1 MSNKIGVYICEGCD
15 IGPQLNA
22 GQLAKFVQSEYGG
35 SCPVVKTAPVLCSQE
50 GKTMIQADVDSE
62 TVDKVAV
69 CACSP
74 RVKWDVFRFGGQ
86 ALVERV
92 NLREQCLWT
101 YNRPK
106 DDKTAAG
113 EIPETLRLMA
123 QDYIRMGI
131 IKLQKYVSPE
141 AEIPEVT
148 KTILVLGG
156 GNTGLTAALGGAKLG
171 YDVVLVEK
179 EDKLGGFAAM
189 MYKQVPYFHPYTQA
203 VTPDIDQK
211 VNAVMAHEKIR
222 VITSASLE
230 KLEGAPGMYTAMIK
244 NGAGEESIPVGSV
257 VLATGWKPYDPTARV
272 VEAEAPAEEAKEQAK
287 EGEEIVVETPKI
299 QKGENVLE
307 PLGYGVFTNVIT
319 NVDMEL
325 MAKKG
330 ELLRPSDGRPAKSV
344 AFIQCVG
351 QRSQEEGCLPY
362 CSSVCCM
369 VSLKQ
374 AGYLREKNPEGK
386 AFIIYKDMIVPGVQ
400 ELYYKAAQD
409 DPGIFLTK
417 GEVAEVTEDS
427 DGGIIVT
434 AKDTLLGEDIEI
446 KVDMLVLA
454 TGMVPSTLA
463 DPVINLSYR
472 QGPAFPDL
480 QLFNGFSDSNYIC
493 FPYETRRTGIYA
505 AGCVH
510 QPMLM
515 GAAEDDAAGAV
526 LKAIQCLESINRG
539 MAVHPRSGDIS
550 FPKFNMVRC
559 TQCKR
564 CTEECPFGALDDDEK
579 GTPKPNPTR
588 CRRCGTCMG
597 ACPERVISFEEYN
610 VDMIASMIKE
620 NEVPDD
626 IDEGGPRVIVFVC
639 ENDAYPALDMAAFQ
653 GKKWSPYVRF
663 VPVRCLGSINTIWIA
678 DSMSKGI
685 DGVLLLGCKYGDD
698 YQCHFAKGSEL
709 CNKRMEN
716 IAETLGRL
724 RLEPERV
731 QQKQVAIDEYD
742 KIPQIIDDFMNHII
756 DNIGANPY
764 KGF

>member
-1 MSNKIGVYICEGCD
+1 MSSKIGVYICEGCD

-22 GQLAKFVQSEYGG
+22 GQLAEFVQSEYGG
-35 SCPVVKTAPVLCSQE
+35 SCPVIKTAPVLCSQE
-50 GKTMIQADVDSE
+50 GRSMIQEDVDAE
-62 TVDKVAV
+62 TIDGVAV

-74 RVKWDVFRFGGQ
+74 RVKWDVFQFGDK
-86 ALVERV
+86 AVVERV
-92 NLREQCLWT
+92 NLREQCAWT

-106 DDKTAAG
+106 EDSTAEG
-113 EIPETLRLMA
+113 EVPETLRMMA

-131 IKLQKYVSPE
+131 VRLQKHIVPQP
-141 AEIPEVT
+141 EIPEVT
-148 KTILVLGG
+148 RTILVVGG
-156 GNTGLTAALGGAKLG
+156 GNSGLTAALGGARLG

-179 EDKLGGFAAM
+179 QDQLGGFAAK
-189 MYKQVPYFHPYTQA
+189 MYKQVPYTYPYTQA
-203 VTPDIDQK
+203 LPTGVDK
-211 VNAVMAHEKIR
+211 KINE
-222 VITSASLE
+222 VSANPKIQVFTGSTLS
-230 KLEGAPGMYTAMIK
+230 KLEGAPGQYTAVIS
-244 NGAGEESIPVGSV
+244 NGNGDERIPVGSV
-257 VLATGWKPYDPTARV
+257 VLATGWKPFDPEARV
-272 VEAEAPAEEAKEQAK
+272 VEVGPPQDEAKD
-287 EGEEIVVETPKI
+287 GEEVAVIETPEIK
-299 QKGENVLE
+299 KGENVLAS
-307 PLGYGVFTNVIT
+307 LGHGKFTNVIT

-325 MAKKG
+325 MAKRG
-330 ELLRPSDGRPAKSV
+330 ELLRPSDGRPVQSV
-344 AFIQCVG
+344 AFIQCAG
-351 QRSQEEGCLPY
+351 QRSSEEGHLPY
-362 CSSVCCM
+362 CSSVCCV

-374 AGYLREKNPEGK
+374 AGYLREKNPDGK
-386 AFIIYKDMIVPGVQ
+386 AFIFYKDMIVPGVQ
-400 ELYYKAAQD
+400 EFYYKAAQD

-417 GEVAEVTEDS
+417 GDVIGVSEDS
-427 DGGIIVT
+427 DGGIIVR
-434 AKDTLLGEDIEI
+434 AENTLLGEPVEV
-446 KVDMLVLA
+446 KVDVLVLA
-454 TGMVPSTLA
+454 TGMVPTTLA
-463 DPVINLSYR
+463 EPIMNFAYR

-480 QLFNGFSDSNYIC
+480 NLFNGFADSNYIC
-493 FPYETRRTGIYA
+493 FPYETRRTGVYS

-526 LKAIQCLESINRG
+526 LKAVQCLESINRG
-539 MAVHPRSGDIS
+539 MSVHPRSGDIS

-579 GTPKPNPTR
+579 GTPQPNPTR

-663 VPVRCLGSINTIWIA
+663 ISVRCLGSINSIWVA

-716 IAETLGRL
+716 IADTLGRL
-724 RLEPERV
+724 QLEPERV

-742 KIPQIIDDFMNHII
+742 KIPQMIDDFMNHII
-756 DNIGANPY
+756 DDIGANPY

>member
-22 GQLAKFVQSEYGG
+22 GQLAEFVRSEYGG

-50 GKTMIQADVDSE
+50 GKALIQTDVDAE

-74 RVKWDVFRFGGQ
+74 RVKWDVFRFGDK
-86 ALVERV
+86 AVVERV
-92 NLREQCLWT
+92 NLREQCAWS
-101 YNRPK
+101 YNRPEA
-106 DDKTAAG
+106 DQTAEG
-113 EIPETLRLMA
+113 EVPETLRMMA

-131 IKLQKYVSPE
+131 IKLQKYTAPQ

-179 EDKLGGFAAM
+179 EAQLGGFAAK
-189 MYKQVPYFHPYTQA
+189 MYKQVPYFYPYTEA
-203 VTPDIDQK
+203 LTPNIDRKINEVT
-211 VNAVMAHEKIR
+211 AHEKIR
-222 VITSASLE
+222 VITNATLE
-230 KLEGAPGMYTAMIK
+230 KLEGAPGQYTAVIK
-244 NGAGEESIPVGSV
+244 NGAGEESIPIGSV
-257 VLATGWKPYDPTARV
+257 VLATGWKPFDPTARV
-272 VEAEAPAEEAKEQAK
+272 AAKDAPACEVQDGEAAADAT
-287 EGEEIVVETPKI
+287 VVE
-299 QKGENVLE
+299 KGENVLE
-307 PLGYGVFTNVIT
+307 PLGYGKFTNVIT

-330 ELLRPSDGRPAKSV
+330 ELLRPSDGRPVKAV
-344 AFIQCVG
+344 AFIQCAG
-351 QRSQEEGCLPY
+351 QRSAEEGHLPY

-374 AGYLREKNPEGK
+374 AGYVREKNHEAK
-386 AFIIYKDMIVPGVQ
+386 AFVIYKDMIVPGVQ
-400 ELYYKAAQD
+400 ELYYKAAQN

-417 GEVAEVTEDS
+417 GQVAEVAEDS
-427 DGGIIVT
+427 DGGIVVT
-434 AKDTLLGEDIEI
+434 VKDTLLGEDIQI
-446 KVDMLVLA
+446 KVDLLVLA
-454 TGMVPSTLA
+454 TGMVPTTLA
-463 DPVINLSYR
+463 EPVINLSYR

-480 QLFNGFSDSNYIC
+480 QLFNGFADSNYIC
-493 FPYETRRTGIYA
+493 FPYETRRTGVYS

-515 GAAEDDAAGAV
+515 GAAEEDAAGAV
-526 LKAIQCLESINRG
+526 LKAVQCLESINRG

-626 IDEGGPRVIVFVC
+626 IDDGGPRVVVFVC

-709 CNKRMEN
+709 CNRRMEN

-724 RLEPERV
+724 QLEPERV

-742 KIPQIIDDFMNHII
+742 KIPQIIDEFMNHII

>member
-1 MSNKIGVYICEGCD
+1 MSSKIGVYICEGCD

-22 GQLAKFVQSEYGG
+22 GQLAEFVQSEYGG

-50 GKTMIQADVDSE
+50 GKNLIQADVDAE
-62 TVDKVAV
+62 TVDGVAV

-74 RVKWDVFRFGGQ
+74 RVKWDVFQFGEK
-86 ALVERV
+86 AVVERV
-92 NLREQCLWT
+92 NLREQCAWT
-101 YNRPK
+101 YVRPEA
-106 DDKTAAG
+106 DQTAEG
-113 EIPETLRLMA
+113 EVPETLRMMA

-131 IKLQKYVSPE
+131 IKLQKHTVPQP
-141 AEIPEVT
+141 EIPEVT
-148 KTILVLGG
+148 KTILVVGG
-156 GNTGLTAALGGAKLG
+156 GNTGMTAALGGAKLG

-179 EDKLGGFAAM
+179 QDQLGGFGAK
-189 MYKQVPYFHPYTQA
+189 MYKQVPYSHPYTQA
-203 VTPDIDQK
+203 MPTGIDK
-211 VNAVMAHEKIR
+211 KINDVSASDKIR
-222 VITSASLE
+222 VFTGSTLS
-230 KLEGAPGMYTAMIK
+230 KLEGAPGQYTAVVATG
-244 NGAGEESIPVGSV
+244 NGDERIPVGSV
-257 VLATGWKPYDPTARV
+257 VLATGWKPFDPEARV
-272 VEAEAPAEEAKEQAK
+272 VEAEPPKEEAK
-287 EGEEIVVETPKI
+287 EGEEIATIETPEI
-299 QKGENVLE
+299 QKGENVLA
-307 PLGYGVFTNVIT
+307 PLGHGKFTNVIT

-330 ELLRPSDGRPAKSV
+330 ELLRPSDGRPVQSV
-344 AFIQCVG
+344 AFIQCAG
-351 QRSQEEGCLPY
+351 QRSKEEGHLDY
-362 CSSVCCM
+362 CSSVCCV

-374 AGYLREKNPEGK
+374 AGYLREKNPDGK
-386 AFIIYKDMIVPGVQ
+386 AFIFYKDMIVPGVQ

-417 GEVAEVTEDS
+417 GDVVEVKEDS
-427 DGGIIVT
+427 DGGIIVR
-434 AKDTLLGEDIEI
+434 AENTLLGEPMEV
-446 KVDMLVLA
+446 KVDVLVLA
-454 TGMVPSTLA
+454 TGMVPTTLA
-463 DPVINLSYR
+463 EPVMNFAYR

-480 QLFNGFSDSNYIC
+480 SLFSGFADSNYIC
-493 FPYETRRTGIYA
+493 FPYETRRTGVYS

-539 MAVHPRSGDIS
+539 MSVHPRSGDVS

-579 GTPKPNPTR
+579 GTPQPNPTR

-663 VPVRCLGSINTIWIA
+663 ISVRCLGSINSIWVA

-724 RLEPERV
+724 QLEPERV

-756 DNIGANPY
+756 DDIGANPY

>member
-22 GQLAKFVQSEYGG
+22 GQLAAFVQSEYGR

-50 GKTMIQADVDSE
+50 GKALIQADVDAQ
-62 TVDKVAV
+62 TVDRVAV

-74 RVKWDVFRFGGQ
+74 RVKWDVFRFDGNVV
-86 ALVERV
+86 LERV
-92 NLREQCLWT
+92 NLREQCAWA
-101 YNRPK
+101 YIRPEA
-106 DDKTAAG
+106 DKTAAG
-113 EIPETLRLMA
+113 EVPETLRKIA

-131 IKLQKYVSPE
+131 IKLQKYQIPQ
-141 AEIPEVT
+141 AEIPAVT

-156 GNTGLTAALGGAKLG
+156 GNTGMTAALGGARLG
-171 YDVVLVEK
+171 YDIVLVEK
-179 EDKLGGFAAM
+179 EEQLGGFAAK
-189 MYKQVPYFHPYTQA
+189 MYKQVPYFYPYTEA
-203 VTPDIDQK
+203 VAPNIAQK
-211 VNAVMAHEKIR
+211 ITEVMAHEKIR
-222 VITSASLE
+222 VITNATLE
-230 KLEGAPGMYTAMIK
+230 KLEGAPGQYTAVIK
-244 NGAGEESIPVGSV
+244 NGAGAESIAVGSV
-257 VLATGWKPYDPTARV
+257 VLATGWKPFDPTVRVAVQDASACEAQDKEAKIETPV
-272 VEAEAPAEEAKEQAK
+272 VEE
-287 EGEEIVVETPKI
+287 
-299 QKGENVLE
+299 GENVLA
-307 PLGYGVFTNVIT
+307 PLGHGKFTNVIT
-319 NVDMEL
+319 NVDLEV

-330 ELLRPSDGRPAKSV
+330 ELLRPSDGRPVKAV
-344 AFIQCVG
+344 AFIQCAG
-351 QRSQEEGCLPY
+351 QRSTEEGHLPY

-374 AGYLREKNPEGK
+374 AGYVREKNPEAK
-386 AFIIYKDMIVPGVQ
+386 AFVIYKDMIVPGVQ
-400 ELYYKAAQD
+400 ELYYKAAQN

-417 GEVAEVTEDS
+417 GQVAEVAEDS
-427 DGGIIVT
+427 DGGILVT
-434 AKDTLLGEDIEI
+434 VKDTLLGEDIEI
-446 KVDMLVLA
+446 KVDLLVLA

-463 DPVINLSYR
+463 ESVINLSYR
-472 QGPAFPDL
+472 QGPALPDL
-480 QLFNGFSDSNYIC
+480 QLFNGFADSNYIC
-493 FPYETRRTGIYA
+493 FPYETRRTGIYS

-515 GAAEDDAAGAV
+515 GAAEEDAAGAV

-597 ACPERVISFEEYN
+597 ACPERVISFDEYH

-639 ENDAYPALDMAAFQ
+639 ENDAYPALDLAAFQ

-663 VPVRCLGSINTIWIA
+663 IPVRCLGSINTIWVA

-724 RLEPERV
+724 QLEPERV

-742 KIPQIIDDFMNHII
+742 KIPQIIDEFMNHII

>member
-1 MSNKIGVYICEGCD
+1 MSSKIGVYICEGCD

-22 GQLAKFVQSEYGG
+22 GQLAEFVQSEYGG
-35 SCPVVKTAPVLCSQE
+35 SCPVIKTAPVLCSQE
-50 GKTMIQADVDSE
+50 GKAMIQADVDAE
-62 TVDKVAV
+62 TIDGVAV

-74 RVKWDVFRFGGQ
+74 RVKWDVFQFGEKTV
-86 ALVERV
+86 VERV
-92 NLREQCLWT
+92 NLREQCAWT
-101 YNRPK
+101 YARPEA
-106 DDKTAAG
+106 DTTAEG
-113 EIPETLRLMA
+113 EVPETLRMMA

-131 IKLQKYVSPE
+131 IKLQKYVVPQP
-141 AEIPEVT
+141 EIPEVT
-148 KTILVLGG
+148 RTILVVGG

-171 YDVVLVEK
+171 YDVVLLEK
-179 EDKLGGFAAM
+179 QGQLGGFAAQ
-189 MYKQVPYFHPYTQA
+189 MYKQVPYTFPYTQA
-203 VTPDIDQK
+203 VPTGVEKKINDVSAND
-211 VNAVMAHEKIR
+211 KIR
-222 VITSASLE
+222 VFTGSTLN
-230 KLEGAPGMYTAMIK
+230 KLEGAPGQYTAVIATG
-244 NGAGEESIPVGSV
+244 NGEERITVGSV
-257 VLATGWKPYDPTARV
+257 VLATGWKPFDPEARV
-272 VEAEAPAEEAKEQAK
+272 VEAEAPKEESK
-287 EGEEIVVETPKI
+287 EGEEIAVVDTPEI
-299 QKGENVLE
+299 QKGENVLA
-307 PLGYGVFTNVIT
+307 PLGHGKFTNVIT

-330 ELLRPSDGRPAKSV
+330 ELLRPSDGRPVQSV
-344 AFIQCVG
+344 AFIQCAG
-351 QRSQEEGCLPY
+351 QRSTEEGHLPY

-374 AGYLREKNPEGK
+374 AGYLREKNPNGK
-386 AFIIYKDMIVPGVQ
+386 AFIIYKDMIVPGLQ

-417 GEVAEVTEDS
+417 GDVIEVKEDS
-427 DGGIIVT
+427 DGGIIIQ
-434 AKDTLLGEDIEI
+434 AENTLLGEPLEI
-446 KVDMLVLA
+446 KVDVLVLA
-454 TGMVPSTLA
+454 TGMVPTTLA
-463 DPVINLSYR
+463 DPVMNFAYR

-480 QLFNGFSDSNYIC
+480 NLFNGFADSNYIC
-493 FPYETRRTGIYA
+493 FPYETRRTGVYS

-515 GAAEDDAAGAV
+515 GAAEDDASGAV

-579 GTPKPNPTR
+579 GTPQPNPTR

-663 VPVRCLGSINTIWIA
+663 ISVRCLGSINSIWVA

-724 RLEPERV
+724 QLEPERV

-742 KIPQIIDDFMNHII
+742 KIPQMIDDFMNHII
-756 DNIGANPY
+756 DDIGANPY